1 MLRLDDHNLPVAEP
15 SNPLRLYFPRSRWIP
30 SDYHPSI
37 LPFEILLLATTRVSN
52 KLINKCRTKI
62 VSNGYIGSN
71 GSQISKRRE
80 NRYIYGRVNNTSRPI
95 CTLLAPRVDLSD
107 RRGVILDRTTVTPW
121 KSVVKACW
129 RVEGDRAFLPA
140 RSPFIAPYLCGNLL
154 TTTET
159 YPYLPRVMYTRKSPY
174 LFVDTTCLPPSS
186 SSSMQFRVSS
196 PRWNFHGY
204 GSSIK
209 RRFRSETGG
218 GRKWAKE

>member
-121 KSVVKACW
+121 KSVVKSLLAS
-129 RVEGDRAFLPA
+129 RGRSRLSA
-140 RSPFIAPYLCGNLL
+140 RSFSFYCSIPLWQPTNDNRDLSLSAPSYV
-154 TTTET
+154 
-159 YPYLPRVMYTRKSPY
+159 Y
-174 LFVDTTCLPPSS
+174 
-186 SSSMQFRVSS
+186 
-196 PRWNFHGY
+196 
-204 GSSIK
+204 
-209 RRFRSETGG
+209 
-218 GRKWAKE
+218 A